1 MENGCQCNRNSI
13 GMKFGL
19 HWHEIS
25 NRCLRLYKHLVM
37 KQIENKDFAFF
48 FGLLIVNFFPT
59 SRQSV
64 LSFRASYFPCQNSL
78 ASKNK
83 S

>member
-25 NRCLRLYKHLVM
+25 NRCLCLYKHLVM
-37 KQIENKDFAFF
+37 K
-48 FGLLIVNFFPT
+48 
-59 SRQSV
+59 
-64 LSFRASYFPCQNSL
+64 
-78 ASKNK
+78 
-83 S
+83 